1 MRALAEL
8 FFLGLL
14 LAFSNQGNN
23 NFIKKSKHCDIACGR
38 LPLRMLT
45 NRRVYADRQEFVHRE
60 SGLVFLWF
68 ERMVQSR
75 SFTAPHILCIHTLLL
90 HKETK
95 ISLSTRQIDKQT
107 DWLQT
112 CTFSRD
118 FFPHLRVLLFKI
130 AWGYS
135 TAPQI
140 PKAHCLAPNSHSP
153 SVSHEQLMR

>member
-14 LAFSNQGNN
+14 LAFSNQGINN
-23 NFIKKSKHCDIACGR
+23 LIKKSKHCDIACGR
-38 LPLRMLT
+38 LLLRMLT

-118 FFPHLRVLLFKI
+118 FSPHLRVLLFKI